1 LLVPHRSGFATV
13 AVSYASTKWA
23 HLAEDGL
30 CDCGSRWA
38 TDDPDSPRHP
48 EDELVTSE
56 LYVART
62 LTGLD
67 GPVEHHS
74 LVRWHDA
81 FPQYDVGHLDRC
93 ATVDAALAE
102 ELPNVLVTGASYR
115 GIGIPGCI
123 RQGRRA
129 AAAVMS
135 G

>member
-1 LLVPHRSGFATV
+1 MRL
-13 AVSYASTKWA
+13 AS
-23 HLAEDGL
+23 
-30 CDCGSRWA
+30 
-38 TDDPDSPRHP
+38 PI
-48 EDELVTSE
+48 
-56 LYVART
+56 
-62 LTGLD
+62 
-67 GPVEHHS
+67 
-74 LVRWHDA
+74 LVRPIRDLVEQHVEDA
-81 FPQYDVGHLDRC
+81 ALHWMRRQHALGAPHYYFTNHLGEPGGDVGHLDRC

>member
-1 LLVPHRSGFATV
+1 ML
-13 AVSYASTKWA
+13 
-23 HLAEDGL
+23 
-30 CDCGSRWA
+30 
-38 TDDPDSPRHP
+38 
-48 EDELVTSE
+48 DE
-56 LYVART
+56 ART

-74 LVRWHDA
+74 LVRWHGA